1 MATESEYKARI
12 QAYDTP
18 QLLGLWENIQQRD
31 TSEWAAGKALE
42 HLILRA
48 FELENADVRYPYS
61 VPMSTVSINNSKQDM
76 EQIDG
81 VVYTQGVAC
90 IVECKDYADP
100 MNFEPIAKLRS
111 QLMRRP
117 SATIASIF
125 SMAGFTAPAL
135 TLLNFIHPQTILAW
149 EKDEITYCLE
159 NKSFCSSLVKK
170 YQKAIEL
177 GMYNFSAIDEGYL
190 L

>member
-1 MATESEYKARI
+1 MTTESEYKTKI
-12 QAYDTP
+12 QTYSALELPD
-18 QLLGLWENIQQRD
+18 LWQNIQEGNTQD
-31 TSEWAAGKALE
+31 WAAGKAFE
-42 HLILRA
+42 YLILRA
-48 FELENADVRYPYS
+48 FELEKAEVRYPYS
-61 VPMSTVSINNSKQDM
+61 VPMSTISSSNSNRDM

-90 IVECKDYADP
+90 LVECKDYTAAI
-100 MNFEPIAKLRS
+100 NFEPIAKLRS

-125 SMAGFTAPAL
+125 SMAGFTDPAL

-159 NKSFCSSLVKK
+159 KENFCNSLVKK
-170 YQKAIEL
+170 YRKAIEL
-177 GMYNFSAIDEGYL
+177 GTYNFSAIEGDL